1 MQKNGS
7 ASKAELLTEERGQS
21 IIGLSFAEC
30 SAAKKSMTAS
40 LGPGSLQHGSQQ
52 SKKRLFIKVL
62 FTVF

>member
-40 LGPGSLQHGSQQ
+40 LGPGSL
-52 SKKRLFIKVL
+52 
-62 FTVF
+62 